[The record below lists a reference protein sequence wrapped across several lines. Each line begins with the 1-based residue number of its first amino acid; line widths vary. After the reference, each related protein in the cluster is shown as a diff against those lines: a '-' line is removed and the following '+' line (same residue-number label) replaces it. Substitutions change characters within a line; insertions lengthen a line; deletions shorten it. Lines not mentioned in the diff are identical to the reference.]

1 VKCAGRKEVEEEEK
15 YKKSISRGRTLRKSM
30 MVDTICCF

>member
-1 VKCAGRKEVEEEEK
+1 VREEKEVEEEEEK